1 MQTLA
6 TIMGLASGF
15 ALTGYDGGAANLL
28 ATSIAIN
35 LALAPLTAAVASRR
49 GRSALLWGLIGLVFG
64 IWALAGA
71 LIFLTPRSRY
81 GSSPSADSHPPHAA

>member
-35 LALAPLTAAVASRR
+35 LALAPLTATVASRR
-49 GRSALLWGLIGLVFG
+49 GRSPLVWGIIGLGFG
-64 IWALAGA
+64 MWALAGV
-71 LIFLTPRSRY
+71 LIFLTPHSRY
-81 GSSPSADSHPPHAA
+81 ESSPSADSHPPDAA

>member
-15 ALTGYDGGAANLL
+15 ALTGYNGGAANLL

-49 GRSALLWGLIGLVFG
+49 GRSALVWGLIGLGFG
-64 IWALAGA
+64 IWALAGV